1 MDSNNNAESQTR
13 SVRAEQKR
21 LAKSQNHPRGQAR
34 TGAASSADGDISR
47 RVARATRSGASIVK
61 PVTGGILTQLIEQ
74 VEDQLGNDEACI
86 EWYQREKDKHQRQL
100 ENLKQLQALFLQE
113 EEPEQS

>member
-1 MDSNNNAESQTR
+1 
-13 SVRAEQKR
+13 
-21 LAKSQNHPRGQAR
+21 
-34 TGAASSADGDISR
+34 
-47 RVARATRSGASIVK
+47 
-61 PVTGGILTQLIEQ
+61 
-74 VEDQLGNDEACI
+74 LGNDEACI